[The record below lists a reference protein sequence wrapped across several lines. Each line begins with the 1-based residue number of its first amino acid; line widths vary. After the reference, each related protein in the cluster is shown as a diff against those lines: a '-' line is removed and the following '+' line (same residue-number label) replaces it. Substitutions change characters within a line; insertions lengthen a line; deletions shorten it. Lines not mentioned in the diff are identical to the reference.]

1 MVMTYDMTAT
11 TQQWT
16 EYRKSLWW
24 KQC

>member
-1 MVMTYDMTAT
+1 MGMTYDMTAT